1 MKISLN
7 WLKEYL
13 DIKDANQLLSRL
25 TSMGLEVDTVTKL
38 KRDIVINIDMTP
50 NRADCLS
57 VFGIARD
64 LSAVYKKK
72 IMQPKR
78 VRLSKKD
85 NSFIKSVNRKIS
97 TSYGLLLIENF
108 DNTIKTPKYIS
119 DRLDLSGISRINFI
133 VDVLNYVMIDIGQPM
148 HVFDKDKIKGKLS
161 VRFAKKGEKVKALD
175 NNEYILSSDVPVI
188 ADDNGPQAIAGVI
201 GSNNS
206 SVNNKSTSIIIE
218 SAFFDPN
225 LIRKSSKRYRLQ
237 TESSYR
243 FERGVDPLLND
254 FALGRVLSI
263 IKDHLK
269 IDKYKYCL
277 LYTSPSPR
285 DS

>member
-119 DRLDLSGISRINFI
+119 DRLDLS
-133 VDVLNYVMIDIGQPM
+133 
-148 HVFDKDKIKGKLS
+148 
-161 VRFAKKGEKVKALD
+161 
-175 NNEYILSSDVPVI
+175 
-188 ADDNGPQAIAGVI
+188 
-201 GSNNS
+201 
-206 SVNNKSTSIIIE
+206 
-218 SAFFDPN
+218 
-225 LIRKSSKRYRLQ
+225 
-237 TESSYR
+237 
-243 FERGVDPLLND
+243 
-254 FALGRVLSI
+254 
-263 IKDHLK
+263 
-269 IDKYKYCL
+269 
-277 LYTSPSPR
+277 
-285 DS
+285 